1 MPDAPRVP
9 TSASGRSL
17 LQPGETLE
25 TQRLLLRAATPDD
38 VAAMSNWLSTSA
50 LSPDWQ
56 IEDLQALLL
65 SATSVLVSDKAGTAL
80 GLIVLLSDRPEPGAV
95 SVPLVAVAPQRRFSG
110 LGGEAVL
117 AVEREVRAR
126 WGVQRCFAPVPD
138 GRGLAVYFW
147 LRLGYRPLT
156 MEQAPW
162 PLAGLSDEPR
172 RGMWMVRD
180 GD

>member
-1 MPDAPRVP
+1 MSDAPR
-9 TSASGRSL
+9 AL

-25 TQRLLLRAATPDD
+25 TQRLLLRTATPED
-38 VAAMSNWLSTSA
+38 VASMSEWLSPSA

-56 IEDLQALLL
+56 LEDLQATLP
-65 SATSVLVSDKAGTAL
+65 SSTAVLVSDKAGEAL
-80 GLIVLLSDRPEPGAV
+80 GLIVLLPDRPEPDDV
-95 SVPLVAVAPQRRFSG
+95 SLPLVAVAPQHRFSG

-126 WGVQRCFAPVPD
+126 WGVHRCFAPVPD

-156 MEQAPW
+156 TAQAPW

-172 RGMWMVRD
+172 RGMWMLREAD
-180 GD
+180 

>member
-1 MPDAPRVP
+1 MSNAPR
-9 TSASGRSL
+9 AL
-17 LQPGETLE
+17 LEPGETIK
-25 TQRLLLRAATPDD
+25 TQRLLLRTATPAD
-38 VAAMSNWLSTSA
+38 VTALGDWLAPSA

-56 IEDLQALLL
+56 LEDLQATLPAAESILI
-65 SATSVLVSDKAGTAL
+65 SDKAGEAL
-80 GLIVLLSDRPEPGAV
+80 GLIVLLADRPEPGAV

-117 AVEREVRAR
+117 AVEREVRSR
-126 WGVQRCFAPVPD
+126 RGVQRCYAPVPD

-156 MEQAPW
+156 TAQAPW

-180 GD
+180 GE

>member
-1 MPDAPRVP
+1 
-9 TSASGRSL
+9 L
-17 LQPGETLE
+17 LQRGETIE
-25 TQRLLLRAATPDD
+25 TQRLLLRTATPDD
-38 VAAMSNWLSTSA
+38 IAAMSDWLSTSA
-50 LSPDWQ
+50 LTPDWH
-56 IEDLQALLL
+56 IEDLE
-65 SATSVLVSDKAGTAL
+65 ATLATATAVLVSDRAGDAL
-80 GLIVLLSDRPEPGAV
+80 GLIVLLSDRPESGDV

-138 GRGLAVYFW
+138 GRGLALYFW

-156 MEQAPW
+156 TEQAPW

-172 RGMWMVRD
+172 RGIWMVRD
-180 GD
+180 GA

>member
-1 MPDAPRVP
+1 MPDAR
-9 TSASGRSL
+9 GL
-17 LQPGETLE
+17 LKPGETIE
-25 TQRLLLRAATPDD
+25 TQRLLLRAATPEN
-38 VAAMSNWLSTSA
+38 VAALGDWLSTSA
-50 LSPDWQ
+50 LSPDWHRD
-56 IEDLQALLL
+56 DLEATLPSAQA
-65 SATSVLVSDKAGTAL
+65 VLVSDKSGEPL
-80 GLIVLLSDRPEPGAV
+80 GLIVLLADRPEPGAV
-95 SVPLVAVAPQRRFSG
+95 SVPLVAIAPQRRFSG

-126 WGVQRCFAPVPD
+126 WGVHRCYAPVPD

-156 MEQAPW
+156 SAQAPW

-172 RGMWMVRD
+172 RGIWMVRD

>member
-1 MPDAPRVP
+1 MSNAPRVP
-9 TSASGRSL
+9 SRTSGRSL

-25 TQRLLLRAATPDD
+25 TQRLLLRTATPED
-38 VAAMSNWLSTSA
+38 VAALGEWLSPSA

-56 IEDLQALLL
+56 IEDLQATLPFAQSILI
-65 SATSVLVSDKAGTAL
+65 SDKAGEAL
-80 GLIVLLSDRPEPGAV
+80 GLIVLLSDLPEPGAV

-110 LGGEAVL
+110 LGGEAAL
-117 AVEREVRAR
+117 AVERIRSR
-126 WGVQRCFAPVPD
+126 WGVQRCYAPVPD

-156 MEQAPW
+156 TAQAPW

-180 GD
+180 GE

>member
-1 MPDAPRVP
+1 MSDVPRL
-9 TSASGRSL
+9 L

-25 TQRLLLRAATPDD
+25 TQRLILRTATLED
-38 VAAMSNWLSTSA
+38 VMSLGTWLSTSA

-56 IEDLQALLL
+56 LQDLEETLLA
-65 SATSVLVSDKAGTAL
+65 ATSLLISDRAGEAL
-80 GLIVLLSDRPEPGAV
+80 GLIVLLSDRPEPGDV
-95 SVPLVAVAPQRRFSG
+95 SLPLVAVAPQRRFSG

-117 AVEREVRAR
+117 AVEREARTR

-156 MEQAPW
+156 TQQAPW

-172 RGMWMVRD
+172 RGLWMLREAE
-180 GD
+180 

>member
-1 MPDAPRVP
+1 M
-9 TSASGRSL
+9 
-17 LQPGETLE
+17 
-25 TQRLLLRAATPDD
+25 
-38 VAAMSNWLSTSA
+38 
-50 LSPDWQ
+50 
-56 IEDLQALLL
+56 
-65 SATSVLVSDKAGTAL
+65 
-80 GLIVLLSDRPEPGAV
+80 LLSDRPEPGAV

-126 WGVQRCFAPVPD
+126 WGVQRCYAPVPD

-156 MEQAPW
+156 TAQAPW

-180 GD
+180 GE

>member
-1 MPDAPRVP
+1 MSDPPR
-9 TSASGRSL
+9 TL
-17 LQPGETLE
+17 FQPGETLE
-25 TQRLLLRAATPDD
+25 TRRLLLRTATLED
-38 VAAMSNWLSTSA
+38 VAAMSEWLSMSA

-56 IEDLQALLL
+56 IEDLETTLPA
-65 SATSVLVSDKAGTAL
+65 ATGVLISDRAGDAL
-80 GLIVLLSDRPEPGAV
+80 GLIVLLSDRPEPGDV

-156 MEQAPW
+156 TEQAPW

-172 RGMWMVRD
+172 RGMWMLRESD
-180 GD
+180 SPI

>member
-1 MPDAPRVP
+1 MSDAPR
-9 TSASGRSL
+9 TL
-17 LQPGETLE
+17 FQPGETLE
-25 TQRLLLRAATPDD
+25 TQRLLLRAATLED
-38 VAAMSNWLSTSA
+38 VEAMAAWLSPSA

-56 IEDLQALLL
+56 IEDLEATLLA
-65 SATSVLVSDKAGTAL
+65 ATSVLISDQAGEAL
-80 GLIVLLSDRPEPGAV
+80 GLIVLLPDRPEPGDV
-95 SVPLVAVAPQRRFSG
+95 SVPLVAVSPQRRFSG

-156 MEQAPW
+156 TQQAPW

-172 RGMWMVRD
+172 RGMWMVREAD
-180 GD
+180 

>member
-1 MPDAPRVP
+1 MSDAPRQ
-9 TSASGRSL
+9 L
-17 LQPGETLE
+17 LQPGEILQ
-25 TQRLLLRAATPDD
+25 TQRLLLRSATPED
-38 VAAMSNWLSTSA
+38 VAAMSAWLSTSA
-50 LSPDWQ
+50 LTPDWQ
-56 IEDLQALLL
+56 IEDLE
-65 SATSVLVSDKAGTAL
+65 ATLPNANTVLVSDKAGEAL
-80 GLIVLLSDRPEPGAV
+80 GLVLLLSDRPESGDV

-156 MEQAPW
+156 TQQAPW
-162 PLAGLSDEPR
+162 PPAGLADEPR
-172 RGMWMVRD
+172 RGMWMVREAD
-180 GD
+180 

>member
-1 MPDAPRVP
+1 MSDPPR
-9 TSASGRSL
+9 TL
-17 LQPGETLE
+17 FQPGETLE
-25 TQRLLLRAATPDD
+25 TRRLLLRTATLED
-38 VAAMSNWLSTSA
+38 VAAMNEWLSMSA

-56 IEDLQALLL
+56 IEDLETTLPA
-65 SATSVLVSDKAGTAL
+65 ATGVQISDRAGDAL
-80 GLIVLLSDRPEPGAV
+80 GLIVLLSDHPEPGDV

-156 MEQAPW
+156 TEQAPW

-172 RGMWMVRD
+172 RGMWMLREAD
-180 GD
+180 